1 MTKIQSSQKKTN
13 RWRLFPLAIVVLLTA
28 AGIVL
33 YRIHPSLQDIGRI
46 VQSAVGKISGAGS
59 AGQTPAEPLLRGT
72 VYDRKWRELAVSY
85 QLFSV
90 VVNLGELVDRRR
102 VAEQLSPI
110 LGEPLEQV
118 ETRLKNAQ
126 DSLVLAEDVDEL
138 QVDQIKALQLR
149 GVTCKAEEVRFY
161 PSHATASHVLGFMG
175 DGVGLAGVEGKYDAL
190 LQPGGFR
197 SANISDINFQGQE
210 SLGVTGIGLRLTLDI
225 ELQKQIEGRFRSY
238 LASRGAEKGMA
249 LLIEPGSGR
258 ILALVNQPSFNPN
271 YFWKASESNR
281 VNRMYNHV
289 LSKELIRPVIARAAA
304 IEREGLEGPALLPM
318 TVAAPDYGFSTEQLD
333 AFERQIQLYGSV
345 FGNWETGPGAPQDAQ
360 ADPVVTGVQ
369 VGVTLA
375 SLVNGG
381 WRITPYVVD
390 SLYDHHTDKQY
401 PRNNDATEK
410 IHVLDP
416 ALGVKI
422 RRELFT
428 NWLLEQENLV
438 VFTADYAQK
447 SKGKDSSS
455 FSMQELFVGIAPPKQ
470 PRFLLLIAVEQ
481 DYLEPRASEK
491 GSSLAAMEQM
501 GKELLKGFV
510 KTGNLD
516 NVAEKPPER
525 NNENLRQFFISKR
538 LNFRETPEKINE
550 PVPLMPQMRGLSLRK
565 GLRQIDTYKMNVRIN
580 GSGRI
585 IAQYP
590 LPGQSLV
597 GVDECI
603 LTLDTK

>member
-1 MTKIQSSQKKTN
+1 MTKTLRSKKKTN
-13 RWRLFPLAIVVLLTA
+13 RWYLFPLTIVILLTA

-46 VQSAVGKISGAGS
+46 LQSAVGKISTGS
-59 AGQTPAEPLLRGT
+59 AGQTPAEPVLRGT
-72 VYDRKWRELAVSY
+72 VYDRKWREMAVSY

-90 VVNLGELVDRRR
+90 VVNPTELSDRRSA
-102 VAEQLSPI
+102 AEQLARI
-110 LGEPLEQV
+110 LGEKLEQV

-138 QVDQIKALQLR
+138 QVSQINALQLR
-149 GVTCKAEEVRFY
+149 GVTCKAQEVRFY
-161 PSHATASHVLGFMG
+161 PGHATASHVLGFMG
-175 DGVGLAGVEGKYDAL
+175 DGVGVAGVEGKYDTI

-197 SANISDINFQGQE
+197 NTNIPDINFQGQE
-210 SLGVTGIGLRLTLDI
+210 SLGVAGSDLRLTLDI
-225 ELQKQIEGRFRSY
+225 DLQKQIEGRFRSY
-238 LASRGAEKGMA
+238 LASQGAEKGMA

-271 YFWKASESNR
+271 YFWKANESNR

-289 LSKELIRPVIARAAA
+289 LNKELIRPVIARAAA
-304 IEREGLEGPALLPM
+304 IEREGIEGPALLPT
-318 TVAAPDYGFSTEQLD
+318 TVAAPNYGFSAEKLE
-333 AFERQIQLYGSV
+333 AFEQQIQLYGSV
-345 FGNWETGPGAPQDAQ
+345 FGNWETGPGAPQGAQ
-360 ADPVVTGVQ
+360 AEPVVTGVQ

-390 SLYDHHTDKQY
+390 SLYDRHTDKLY
-401 PRNNDATEK
+401 PRNNDTTEK

-428 NWLLEQENLV
+428 NWLQEKENLV
-438 VFTADYAQK
+438 VFTADYAQI
-447 SKGKDSSS
+447 SKEKDRSR
-455 FSMQELFVGIAPPKQ
+455 FSMQELFVGIVPAKQ
-470 PRFLLLIAVEQ
+470 PRYLLLIAVEQ
-481 DYLEPRASEK
+481 DYLNPRPSEK
-491 GSSLAAMEQM
+491 GSGLAAMEQM
-501 GKELLKGFV
+501 GKELLGGFV
-510 KTGNLD
+510 KAGSPDTAAD
-516 NVAEKPPER
+516 KPPER
-525 NNENLRQFFISKR
+525 NKENLRQFFISKR
-538 LNFRETPEKINE
+538 LNFREAPGKINE

-565 GLRQIDTYKMNVRIN
+565 GLQQIDKHRMKVRIN

-585 IAQYP
+585 VAQYP

-597 GVDECI
+597 GIDECI